1 VELNGEDLSCCSNE
15 IESVS
20 SRRCLYDH
28 RFTIEA
34 YLSVVT
40 VTNIS
45 KSFYLQDGGKINW
58 RRYGT
63 KLRLCHSMCSTK
75 RSTGNGTKT
84 NTSELNSEKT
94 INWTIG
100 RTFIL
105 VTVYFYSFCL
115 YLRMYSFCFYL
126 CLYCCFLLPE
136 AYTEGDMEIQ
146 PPLKS
151 GKSIRFSVSQIV
163 A

>member
-1 VELNGEDLSCCSNE
+1 MELNGEDLSCCSIK

-28 RFTIEA
+28 WFTIEA

-58 RRYGT
+58 RSIY
-63 KLRLCHSMCSTK
+63 MYSTK

-94 INWTIG
+94 IKWTIG

-115 YLRMYSFCFYL
+115 YLRMYSFCLYL
-126 CLYCCFLLPE
+126 CLYCCFCV
-136 AYTEGDMEIQ
+136 ARGIHRGRYGDSTPI
-146 PPLKS
+146 KI
-151 GKSIRFSVSQIV
+151 G
-163 A
+163 

>member
-1 VELNGEDLSCCSNE
+1 MELNGEDLSCCSIK

-20 SRRCLYDH
+20 SRRCPYDH

-63 KLRLCHSMCSTK
+63 KLRLCHSMYSTK

-94 INWTIG
+94 IKWTIG

-105 VTVYFYSFCL
+105 VTVYFYSFACI
-115 YLRMYSFCFYL
+115 YVCIRFVCIYVCIAVFV
-126 CLYCCFLLPE
+126 LPE

-151 GKSIRFSVSQIV
+151 GKT
-163 A
+163 

>member
-1 VELNGEDLSCCSNE
+1 MELNGEDLSCCSIK

-63 KLRLCHSMCSTK
+63 KLRLCHSMYSTE

-94 INWTIG
+94 IKWTIG

-115 YLRMYSFCFYL
+115 YLRMYSFCLYL
-126 CLYCCFLLPE
+126 CLYCCFCV
-136 AYTEGDMEIQ
+136 ARGIHRGRYGDSTPI
-146 PPLKS
+146 KI
-151 GKSIRFSVSQIV
+151 G
-163 A
+163 